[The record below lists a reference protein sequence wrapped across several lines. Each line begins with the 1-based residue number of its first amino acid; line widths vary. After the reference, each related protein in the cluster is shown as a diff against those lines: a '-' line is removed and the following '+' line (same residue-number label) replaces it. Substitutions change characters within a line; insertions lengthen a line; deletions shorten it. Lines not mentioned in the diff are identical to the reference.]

1 MNNHYGNGYPPNMPY
16 SMPPMPPQIP
26 PVSGNAPAAK
36 KTYSHIGLALFVF
49 GITSIILQYVLY
61 FVMDTVKIV
70 PEEFQQWLLV
80 IIPMYCIALP
90 ILYFMM
96 KQEPASK
103 FEKQKLGF
111 GKWFT
116 IFLCCFPIM
125 ITGSII
131 GSGFMNIISSGNSE
145 NPLNEAVE
153 GNFFMKVLVMV
164 ILAPI
169 IEEFIFRKL
178 IIDRTEKYGEKYA
191 ILFSALSFGLFHMNF
206 YQFFYAFGL
215 GLVFGY
221 VYTRTKDLKYSVFMH
236 MIINFFGSVIAPAA
250 MSGIDFEKLQ
260 LLSENPENE
269 ELMEQILPGMM
280 AFFGYLLI
288 YGGLIIAG
296 LVLFLIHIK
305 KIHFHISQ
313 YQISQEESF
322 STIYLSAGVILFYL
336 VCIIMIFLNT
346 LSAMI
351 PQGS

>member
-61 FVMDTVKIV
+61 FVMDAVKIV

-90 ILYFMM
+90 ILYLMI
-96 KQEPASK
+96 KKEPVSK

-111 GKWFT
+111 GRWMK

-125 ITGSII
+125 VAGSII
-131 GSGFMNIISSGNSE
+131 GSVLMNILSSGNSE

-221 VYTRTKDLKYSVFMH
+221 VYTRTKDLKYSIIMH
-236 MIINFFGSVIAPAA
+236 MMINFFGSVIAPAVVN
-250 MSGIDFEKLQ
+250 GIDPEKFQ
-260 LLSENPENE
+260 LLAENPENP
-269 ELMEQILPGMM
+269 ELIEQILPGMM
-280 AFFGYLLI
+280 AFLGYIFI
-288 YGGLIIAG
+288 YYGLAIAG
-296 LVLFLIHIK
+296 LVLFIINIK
-305 KIHFHISQ
+305 KIHFHLSQ
-313 YQISQEESF
+313 YQISQQESF
-322 STIYLSAGVILFYL
+322 SNIYLSVGVILFYL

-346 LSAMI
+346 LSSVI